1 MALYDAHVVETSSPG
16 IETPRTEEPMTEEP
30 MTEVPGDGRL
40 PSRLMSSRRT
50 WSRRLVR
57 VVANLVGATGAAFF
71 AAAGLHHYQSTHSFV
86 GAIFFAEELWIVA
99 AFLIRRP
106 ASRVTAR
113 TSDWLLAVGGTFGG
127 LLFRPTGIHSQ
138 WGVHVGLYVQ
148 LVGLVICIVSFC
160 ALGRS
165 FGLAAANRG
174 LKCRGPYSLVRH
186 PIYAS
191 YVLLQLGYVMQSF
204 SWTNVGVMLA
214 VTSCNVGRVR
224 AEERLWLS
232 DGGYVEYRRRVRWR
246 LLPGIW

>member
-1 MALYDAHVVETSSPG
+1 
-16 IETPRTEEPMTEEP
+16 
-30 MTEVPGDGRL
+30 
-40 PSRLMSSRRT
+40 
-50 WSRRLVR
+50 

-99 AFLIRRP
+99 AFLVRRP

-148 LVGLVICIVSFC
+148 LVGLFICIVSFC

-204 SWTNVGVMLA
+204 SWANVAVMMAL
-214 VTSCNVGRVR
+214 TCCNVGRVR
-224 AEERLWLS
+224 AEERLLLT
-232 DGGYVEYRRRVRWR
+232 DENYGEYRRRVRWR